1 MVQSVAL
8 KRPRGG
14 VRGLLFHVPGLGLA
28 LFPGVLCFTCPVA
41 AAAPKFRLH
50 CLGVACAARK
60 AMLAVQSHA
69 GEGGDTFRCPRG
81 SWTDPHPQDIQQGW
95 ASCLQA
101 TAVFCCCIYFNPLPA
116 KHLNRNLGPPTFGH
130 QPGPIYSSLNPG
142 AHG

>member
-28 LFPGVLCFTCPVA
+28 LVPGVLCFTCPVA

-50 CLGVACAARK
+50 CLGIACAARK

-69 GEGGDTFRCPRG
+69 GGRG
-81 SWTDPHPQDIQQGW
+81 AHLDAPGAAGRTHILGISSKPG
-95 ASCLQA
+95 ASCLRA
-101 TAVFCCCIYFNPLPA
+101 TAVFCCCACFNPLPA

-130 QPGPIYSSLNPG
+130 QPGPIYSSLSPG